1 MPRIIKNVIRYA
13 SNIGEE
19 VFFVFIPWI
28 FQPNKGS
35 VSGKIINGIES
46 MIFLI
51 IRISYMIEN
60 IHEKTTVT
68 VFASI

>member
-19 VFFVFIPWI
+19 VFFVFIPWV
-28 FQPNKGS
+28 FQLDEGS

-46 MIFLI
+46 MIFLKI
-51 IRISYMIEN
+51 
-60 IHEKTTVT
+60 
-68 VFASI
+68 